1 MVLLLYKDLANLFRH
16 SEFTKRFALPDAI
29 AVITNGVVFIF
40 EIEPQYLFRI
50 FRRAYLLG
58 SNPWH
63 FAEIVDLPRDDQ
75 GMIELLLGVEFE
87 LRGDAHVLGA
97 AEHLRIDYVGDDGLI
112 FAGKVFVQQLR
123 EAVAGNFVFVCG
135 GFGLGHW
142 IAPLHAKTDREY
154 RAPRIIPTAVHRRPG
169 IGKGSRFQQGA
180 EGGSGKTRQS
190 GRAAGLAPRP
200 RSARPGHGRPASRI
214 AAPNWLLYR

>member
-75 GMIELLLGVEFE
+75 GMVELLLGVDFE
-87 LRGDAHVLGA
+87 LRGDVHVLCA
-97 AEHLRIDYVGDDGLI
+97 AEDL
-112 FAGKVFVQQLR
+112 
-123 EAVAGNFVFVCG
+123 
-135 GFGLGHW
+135 
-142 IAPLHAKTDREY
+142 
-154 RAPRIIPTAVHRRPG
+154 
-169 IGKGSRFQQGA
+169 
-180 EGGSGKTRQS
+180 
-190 GRAAGLAPRP
+190 
-200 RSARPGHGRPASRI
+200 
-214 AAPNWLLYR
+214 